1 MKKSWF
7 AERISCAGC
16 TTFTAGSW
24 LTRSKFSTER
34 RAKRPS
40 CVVMYGRSSGSS
52 PYPHFRE
59 SMKRAVKGQFSTR
72 VPSLGPLE
80 LISQNIRDTLTM
92 ALHIPRLNYQHLMYF
107 WAVVRTG
114 SLRQACEELKLS
126 APTVSAQLR
135 TFEERIGE
143 KLLTKAGRRLVP
155 TETGRLVFT
164 YAEEIFGLG
173 SDLLNA
179 LAQRP
184 THRPL
189 RLAVGVDDVV
199 PKEIARRLLEGV
211 LSLNHPVQLV
221 CREGTLPHLLAL
233 LQVHELDVVISDAPA
248 TPSLNIRS
256 HNHLLGSCAE
266 AWMATPALASK
277 LQGAFPKSLDGVPM
291 LLPTDDTA
299 IRSALDQWLD
309 KHGVRPFVVGEFE

>member
-1 MKKSWF
+1 
-7 AERISCAGC
+7 
-16 TTFTAGSW
+16 
-24 LTRSKFSTER
+24 
-34 RAKRPS
+34 
-40 CVVMYGRSSGSS
+40 
-52 PYPHFRE
+52 
-59 SMKRAVKGQFSTR
+59 
-72 VPSLGPLE
+72 
-80 LISQNIRDTLTM
+80 M
-92 ALHIPRLNYQHLMYF
+92 ALRIPRLNYQHLLYF

-114 SLRQACEELKLS
+114 SLRQACEELRLS

-143 KLLTKAGRRLVP
+143 KLLTKSGRRLVP

-211 LSLNHPVQLV
+211 LSLNHLVQLV

-309 KHGVRPFVVGEFE
+309 KHGVRPFVVGEFEDYALLREFARHGRGVAPVPEVLAEQFREESGLVVLGTAGNVRAQFYAISTERKVKHPAVIAIQEKAAGLFGG

>member
-1 MKKSWF
+1 
-7 AERISCAGC
+7 
-16 TTFTAGSW
+16 
-24 LTRSKFSTER
+24 
-34 RAKRPS
+34 
-40 CVVMYGRSSGSS
+40 
-52 PYPHFRE
+52 
-59 SMKRAVKGQFSTR
+59 
-72 VPSLGPLE
+72 
-80 LISQNIRDTLTM
+80 M
-92 ALHIPRLNYQHLMYF
+92 ALRIPRLNYQHLLYF

-114 SLRQACEELKLS
+114 SLRQACEELRLS

-143 KLLTKAGRRLVP
+143 KLLTKSGRRLVP

-211 LSLNHPVQLV
+211 LSLNQPVQLV

-266 AWMATPALASK
+266 SWMATPTLANGLNGS
-277 LQGAFPKSLDGVPM
+277 FPKSLDGAPM

-299 IRSALDQWLD
+299 IRSSLDQWLD
-309 KHGVRPFVVGEFE
+309 KQGVRPFVVGEFEDYALLREFARHGRGVAPVPEVLAEQFRQESGLIALGTAGRVRAEFYAISTERKLKHPAVIAIVEKAAELFAN

>member
-1 MKKSWF
+1 
-7 AERISCAGC
+7 
-16 TTFTAGSW
+16 
-24 LTRSKFSTER
+24 
-34 RAKRPS
+34 
-40 CVVMYGRSSGSS
+40 
-52 PYPHFRE
+52 
-59 SMKRAVKGQFSTR
+59 
-72 VPSLGPLE
+72 
-80 LISQNIRDTLTM
+80 M

-143 KLLTKAGRRLVP
+143 KLLTKAGRTLVP

-184 THRPL
+184 THRPM

-199 PKEIARRLLEGV
+199 PKEIARRLLDAV
-211 LSLNHPVQLV
+211 LALEQPVQLV
-221 CREGTLPHLLAL
+221 CREGTLPQLLAS
-233 LQVHELDVVISDAPA
+233 LQVHDLDVVISDAPA
-248 TPSLNIRS
+248 TPSLNLRA
-256 HNHLLGSCAE
+256 HNHLLGGCAVC
-266 AWMATPALASK
+266 WMSTAAVAKRLSGTY
-277 LQGAFPKSLDGVPM
+277 PKSLNGTRM
-291 LLPTDDTA
+291 LLPSDDTA
-299 IRSALDQWLD
+299 IRGALDQWLD
-309 KHGVRPFVVGEFE
+309 KQGVRPLLVGEFEDYALLREFARHGRGVAPVPEVLVEQFRKESELVTLGTAGKVRAQFFAISTERKLKHPAVIAILEKAAEMFGG